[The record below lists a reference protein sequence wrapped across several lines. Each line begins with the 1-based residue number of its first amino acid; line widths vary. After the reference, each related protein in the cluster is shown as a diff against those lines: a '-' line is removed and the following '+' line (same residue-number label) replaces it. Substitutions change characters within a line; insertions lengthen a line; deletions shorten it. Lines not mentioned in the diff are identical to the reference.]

1 MQKCETSQE
10 ATECKQDATLD
21 NDTTS
26 CTLAVRPVLFACW
39 EQGNFSR
46 THSVSTVHHV
56 TPKKIPLDEFRC
68 GLVPFIDEL
77 LVLTGTDIHI
87 GAKTRYWIWFDVNGI
102 PRSPKVL
109 LMARTAE
116 LPERSA
122 KNKLRRFNLFEFGSY
137 SPKYVWSTTSW
148 DSVQLCGQNY
158 RGITNTGSCQLIK
171 WKNDRKEVGAD
182 LLTALH
188 VMLQPGCHSWKRQ
201 LLSPNPAHS
210 NHQGHPKK
218 PCECNSHVFMCDS
231 QTDGSTSA
239 CWRNPTSVC
248 SNGEQHSP
256 AHLIL
261 PNLSL
266 LPCLPQK
273 TYKKPEPK
281 HGTIGAIQLQWGPNA
296 YSLRLC

>member
-1 MQKCETSQE
+1 MWHHKKDTFGRIPLWSCPFHWWTLGFDRNWHSQRCQNEVLNLIWCQWNTSLSQGLANGTDGWAAWE
-10 ATECKQDATLD
+10 VCKRQATEAQ
-21 NDTTS
+21 
-26 CTLAVRPVLFACW
+26 
-39 EQGNFSR
+39 
-46 THSVSTVHHV
+46 
-56 TPKKIPLDEFRC
+56 
-68 GLVPFIDEL
+68 
-77 LVLTGTDIHI
+77 
-87 GAKTRYWIWFDVNGI
+87 
-102 PRSPKVL
+102 
-109 LMARTAE
+109 
-116 LPERSA
+116 
-122 KNKLRRFNLFEFGSY
+122 FGSY

-188 VMLQPGCHSWKRQ
+188 VMLQPGCRSWKRQ
-201 LLSPNPAHS
+201 LLSPSPAHS

-218 PCECNSHVFMCDS
+218 PFECNSHVFMCDP

-239 CWRNPTSVC
+239 CLRNPTSVC
-248 SNGEQHSP
+248 SNGKQHSP

-273 TYKKPEPK
+273 TCKKPEPK
-281 HGTIGAIQLQWGPNA
+281 HGTNRAIQLQWGPNA
-296 YSLRLC
+296 YNFSTEQLHLAFAKTKFNWFHLL